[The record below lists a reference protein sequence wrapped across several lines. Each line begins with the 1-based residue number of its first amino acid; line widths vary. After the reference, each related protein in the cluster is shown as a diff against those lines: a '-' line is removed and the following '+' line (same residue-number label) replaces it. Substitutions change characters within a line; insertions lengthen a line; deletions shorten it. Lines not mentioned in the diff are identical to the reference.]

1 MSSELQTLH
10 SKILS
15 LLNLTEEVL
24 SFTQFQTY
32 TELLEM
38 IITTK
43 GINADMLTSS
53 HLILLLYYYIGCKLN
68 QTGLIREFDFNRIK
82 NEKINE
88 LEISY
93 YPTIGNES
101 NANTSFCN
109 QFESLLSSLKSQTT
123 NPTCCIGILK

>member
-15 LLNLTEEVL
+15 LLNLSEEVL
-24 SFTQFQTY
+24 SFTQFETY

-43 GINADMLTSS
+43 GINADMLTHS

-82 NEKINE
+82 NEKIND

-93 YPTIGNES
+93 HPIGNEA

-123 NPTCCIGILK
+123 NPPCCIGILK